1 MFEIH
6 DGPQFSS
13 IVSDQGSKTLNSSR
27 LICRGNAATIYDEET
42 VRLLLSSVNVRCG
55 PQAMHY
61 AYAEAV
67 MIDSNG
73 EIAYR
78 ERTNEADYNAADAA
92 PTTWE
97 LFKRIANANILEND
111 TPTSMT
117 QWRMIMTMMMPSS
130 DRMYSGRSFK
140 I

>member
-13 IVSDQGSKTLNSSR
+13 IVSDQGSKTLKFQSTDLSR
-27 LICRGNAATIYDEET
+27 E
-42 VRLLLSSVNVRCG
+42 
-55 PQAMHY
+55 P
-61 AYAEAV
+61 
-67 MIDSNG
+67 
-73 EIAYR
+73 
-78 ERTNEADYNAADAA
+78 NEADYNAADAA

-97 LFKRIANANILEND
+97 LFKRIANAIILEND

-117 QWRMIMTMMMPSS
+117 QWRMIMMMMMPSS

>member
-1 MFEIH
+1 
-6 DGPQFSS
+6 
-13 IVSDQGSKTLNSSR
+13 
-27 LICRGNAATIYDEET
+27 
-42 VRLLLSSVNVRCG
+42 
-55 PQAMHY
+55 MHY

-78 ERTNEADYNAADAA
+78 ERTNEAVYNAADAA

-117 QWRMIMTMMMPSS
+117 QWRMIMMMMMPSS
-130 DRMYSGRSFK
+130 DRMYSGRSFR